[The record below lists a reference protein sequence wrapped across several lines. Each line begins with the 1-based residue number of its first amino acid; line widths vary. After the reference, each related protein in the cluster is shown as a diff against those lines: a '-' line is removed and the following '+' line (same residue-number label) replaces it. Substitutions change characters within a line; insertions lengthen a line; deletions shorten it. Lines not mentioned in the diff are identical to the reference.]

1 MEKLTEFKE
10 VQPLKVSSPILRF
23 FIGSSIDVNDLQ
35 FSKAPNNSTSSSKY
49 SSSSCKGKSISIGL
63 IYVLPIARTFL
74 GIFMEV
80 NEVQPEKAPLPIF

>member
-10 VQPLKVSSPILRF
+10 VQPLKVSSPILIF

-35 FSKAPNNSTSSSKY
+35 FSKAPNNSTSSSKD
-49 SSSSCKGKSISIGL
+49 SSSFCKGKSISKGF
-63 IYVLPIARTFL
+63 IYVLPIVRTFS

-80 NEVQPEKAPLPIF
+80 NEVQLEKAPRSIF